1 MISVHEDLKYV
12 CVWGASDCADVNTI
26 NEYVERG
33 YRIITFNNGNG
44 NIMDCMK
51 AIVRSYNQ
59 L

>member
-1 MISVHEDLKYV
+1 MISVREDLKYV
-12 CVWGASDCADVNTI
+12 CVWGASDYTDVNTI

-33 YRIITFNNGNG
+33 YRIITFNNGSG

-51 AIVRSYNQ
+51 AIIRSYNQ

>member
-12 CVWGASDCADVNTI
+12 CVWGASDCADANTI
-26 NEYVERG
+26 NEYVEQG
-33 YRIITFNNGNG
+33 YKIIRFNNGSG

-51 AIVRSYNQ
+51 AIIRSYNQ

>member
-12 CVWGASDCADVNTI
+12 CVWGASDCADNNMI

-33 YRIITFNNGNG
+33 YRIITFNNGSE
-44 NIMDCMK
+44 NIMNCMK
-51 AIVRSYNQ
+51 AIIKSYNQ